1 MAIWRRL
8 EPWLSRFPWY
18 RRQARDADLARELR
32 DHLDLE
38 AEEQRAGG
46 LSPEEAAYAA
56 HRALGNTLKIEEEV
70 RTAWGFRWLETL
82 VQDVRYGLRLLRKSP
97 SFTAVAILTLAVG
110 IGANTAIFSLIDG
123 ILLRPLPYP
132 HPEQIVHFSW
142 QLKNGPIP
150 DLSVPQFKFC
160 RDHETVFEAVAGEQ
174 GFLESELKTT
184 ASPQWVKA
192 GKITDGLFET
202 LGAKFETGRGFPREY
217 TQPGGPYAAV
227 LTDSLWRGAFGA
239 DPHIVGKQIVL
250 DKQNYTVTGV
260 LPPGFEYTLPVDLFV
275 SLHLGNS
282 LGDMGTN
289 TGVIGRLKPGVSL
302 SQAEAEV
309 RLLGKGFLEQATA
322 AERQEREGTFHLDR
336 YQSWLGSDH
345 RTSLLML
352 LSAVGLLLLI
362 ACANVASL
370 LLARANSRQREIS
383 VRLALGASRGRL
395 LQQFLTESLLLGAAG
410 AAVGLAAASTIFR
423 VFVAAI
429 PWSLPAVDRIGLDTR
444 VLLFT
449 ALVGVGASI
458 AFGLASFFQ
467 TRKLD
472 LNETLKE
479 GRTIAGAG
487 QSRARFLN
495 VLVIGEVA
503 ISLMLALGAGLLIES
518 VYNLYR
524 ENLGFNPAHVV
535 MMTTPFASGSMPR
548 GGVWNFEREALARI
562 EAIPGVESAALV
574 SVAPLHGQGNLPAQR
589 EGHPED
595 SIGGMEY
602 RAVSSGYFSTMQIAT
617 ERGRVFNEADFNSSN
632 PVAVVNQTLAD
643 AWWPKRNP
651 IGDHV
656 VVGEFQGRDF
666 IRPPESPREIIG
678 VVADTKVMQIS
689 RPARPMIYVPAS
701 QSLLVFGS
709 TDWVVRAGAS
719 AGMAAALR
727 KAVSDVAPEQ
737 RIVELQPMTQ
747 LTSASVAQP
756 NFEAMLMG
764 AFGALALALTLV
776 GVYGVLSFQVV
787 QRTHD
792 LGVRIA
798 LGAKPRDVMGLVI
811 SKAAKLT
818 AIGVATG
825 IGGALGSA
833 RLMESLLYQV
843 RPTDPWVFSGT
854 AVLVLLV
861 AMLAAYIPARRATR
875 VDPMVALRFE

>member
-1 MAIWRRL
+1 MAIWRKLESRL
-8 EPWLSRFPWY
+8 SWFPWY
-18 RRQARDADLARELR
+18 QRQTRDADLARELR

-38 AEEQRAGG
+38 AEEQQAAG
-46 LSPEEAAYAA
+46 LSPEQAAHAA
-56 HRALGNTLKIEEEV
+56 HRALGNTLKIEEDV
-70 RTAWGFRWLETL
+70 RATRGGQRLETL
-82 VQDVRYGLRLLRKSP
+82 AQDMRYGMRTLRKSP
-97 SFTAVAILTLAVG
+97 GFAAVAVLTLALGV
-110 IGANTAIFSLIDG
+110 GANTAIFSLIDG

-142 QLKNGPIP
+142 QLKNGPVP

-160 RDHETVFEAVAGEQ
+160 RDHGTVFAAVAGEQ

-184 ASPQWVKA
+184 ARPQWVKA
-192 GKITDGLFET
+192 GQITDGLFET

-227 LTDSLWRGAFGA
+227 LTDSLWRSAFGA
-239 DPHIVGKQIVL
+239 DPNIVGKQIVL

-260 LPPGFEYTLPVDLFV
+260 LPPGFEYTLTLDLFV

-309 RLLGKGFLEQATA
+309 QLLGKGFLEQATA
-322 AERQEREGTFHLDR
+322 EERQEGEGTFHLDR

-362 ACANVASL
+362 SCANVASL

-410 AAVGLAAASTIFR
+410 AAVGLAGASTIFR

-429 PWSLPAVDRIGLDTR
+429 PWSLPAVDRIGLDSR

-449 ALVGVGASI
+449 ALVGIGASI
-458 AFGLASFFQ
+458 AFGFASFFQ

-518 VYNLYR
+518 LYNLHR

-535 MMTTPFASGSMPR
+535 MMATPFASGSVPPS
-548 GGVWNFEREALARI
+548 GVWNFEREALARI

-589 EGHPED
+589 ESHPED

-617 ERGRVFNEADFNSSN
+617 ERGRVFNEGDFNSSN
-632 PVAVVNQTLAD
+632 PVAVINQTLAD

-651 IGDHV
+651 IGAHV

-701 QSLLVFGS
+701 QSLLAFGS
-709 TDWVVRAGAS
+709 TDWVVRAGAP
-719 AGMAAALR
+719 AGIAEALR

-737 RIVELQPMTQ
+737 RIVDLQPMTQ
-747 LTSASVAQP
+747 LISTSVAQP

-843 RPTDPWVFSGT
+843 RPTDPWVFIGT

-875 VDPMVALRFE
+875 VDPMVALRYE